1 MHKFDHEAMNAKL
14 DLLICG
20 CDRNYARSAA
30 AECFE
35 KVSMLETLL
44 SMYSEGSDIDMINS

>member
-20 CDRNYARSAA
+20 CDYNYARSAA
-30 AECFE
+30 EECFG
-35 KVSMLETLL
+35 KVSMLEVCLECIPRGAT
-44 SMYSEGSDIDMINS
+44 